1 MSGIFGERVK
11 EAALSLLFPRRC
23 PVCGEIV
30 MPKGQRI
37 CPPCVKKLDFVR
49 EPRCMKC
56 GRSIDEEGARYCHS
70 CETRERHFERNLA
83 LLFYDDRMRRSMAA
97 VKYHHKKEYLAPLGH
112 LLALKFSEELRRFA
126 ADCLL
131 PVPLH
136 SARRRARGFNQAEE
150 LALELARETGIP
162 LFADVL
168 LREKKDRRAEESR
181 GGCENPQPDSRLSR
195 GGSSYKGARDTPRDF
210 GRRYLYHGQYARS
223 LFQGAQGGGGREGS
237 LHLPLHRGG
246 RLEKM
251 RVFLGA
257 RLDSAPGMRYS
268 DSAIKDERSFFFDFN
283 RQI

>member
-1 MSGIFGERVK
+1 
-11 EAALSLLFPRRC
+11 
-23 PVCGEIV
+23 
-30 MPKGQRI
+30 
-37 CPPCVKKLDFVR
+37 
-49 EPRCMKC
+49 
-56 GRSIDEEGARYCHS
+56 
-70 CETRERHFERNLA
+70 
-83 LLFYDDRMRRSMAA
+83 MAA

-150 LALELARETGIP
+150 LARELACETG
-162 LFADVL
+162 LLLYTDVL
-168 LREKKDRRAEESR
+168 LREKKTVAQKSLGADARIRNLASAFRAEEGLVR
-181 GGCENPQPDSRLSR
+181 ERKIRRVILVDDIYTT
-195 GGSSYKGARDTPRDF
+195 GST
-210 GRRYLYHGQYARS
+210 L
-223 LFQGAQGGGGREGS
+223 EGS

>member
-11 EAALSLLFPRRC
+11 EAVLSLLFPRRC

-37 CPPCVKKLDFVR
+37 CPPCVKQLDFVR

-56 GRSIDEEGARYCHS
+56 GRSIDEEASRYCHS

-83 LLFYDDRMRRSMAA
+83 LLFYDDKMRRAMAA

-112 LLALKFSEELRRFA
+112 LLALKFSEELCRFG

-150 LALELARETGIP
+150 LALELAREIELP
-162 LFADVL
+162 LYTDVL
-168 LREKKDRRAEESR
+168 LREKKTVAQKSLGADARIRNLTAAFRAEAERIRERKIRRVILVDDIYTTGSTLEACSR
-181 GGCENPQPDSRLSR
+181 VLRAAGV
-195 GGSSYKGARDTPRDF
+195 
-210 GRRYLYHGQYARS
+210 
-223 LFQGAQGGGGREGS
+223 
-237 LHLPLHRGG
+237 
-246 RLEKM
+246 EKLIC
-251 RVFLGA
+251 VCLCIV
-257 RLDSAPGMRYS
+257 P
-268 DSAIKDERSFFFDFN
+268 EE
-283 RQI
+283 

>member
-1 MSGIFGERVK
+1 MSAGFGERVK

-112 LLALKFSEELRRFA
+112 
-126 ADCLL
+126 
-131 PVPLH
+131 
-136 SARRRARGFNQAEE
+136 
-150 LALELARETGIP
+150 ALELARETGIP
-162 LFADVL
+162 LFTDVL
-168 LREKKDRRAEESR
+168 LREKKTVAQKSLGADARIRNLTAAFRAEEVLVR
-181 GGCENPQPDSRLSR
+181 EREIRRVILVDDIYTT
-195 GGSSYKGARDTPRDF
+195 GST
-210 GRRYLYHGQYARS
+210 
-223 LFQGAQGGGGREGS
+223 
-237 LHLPLHRGG
+237 
-246 RLEKM
+246 LEACSQVLRAAGVEK
-251 RVFLGA
+251 VLCICLCIVA
-257 RLDSAPGMRYS
+257 ED
-268 DSAIKDERSFFFDFN
+268 
-283 RQI
+283 

>member
-1 MSGIFGERVK
+1 MSENLGESFA
-11 EAALSLLFPRRC
+11 ETLLSVIFPRRC

-30 MPKGQRI
+30 LPKGQRI

-49 EPRCMKC
+49 EPRCLKC
-56 GRSIDEEGARYCHS
+56 GRTLADEQARYCHS
-70 CETRERHFERNLA
+70 CETRERSFEKNLA
-83 LLFYDDRMRRSMAA
+83 LLFYDDCMRRTMAA

-168 LREKKDRRAEESR
+168 LREKKTVAQKSLGADARIRNLTAAFRAEEALIR
-181 GGCENPQPDSRLSR
+181 EREIRRVILVDDIYTT
-195 GGSSYKGARDTPRDF
+195 GST
-210 GRRYLYHGQYARS
+210 
-223 LFQGAQGGGGREGS
+223 
-237 LHLPLHRGG
+237 
-246 RLEKM
+246 LEACSKVL
-251 RVFLGA
+251 RAAGVEKVLCICLCIVA
-257 RLDSAPGMRYS
+257 ED
-268 DSAIKDERSFFFDFN
+268 
-283 RQI
+283 